1 MADLKLV
8 IGSKNSSSW
17 SLRPWLLLKQ
27 AGLDFEEVLI
37 PLRRPETARE
47 IRRYSPSGKVPVL
60 LVDGV
65 PIWDLLAICEF
76 AAEQIEGLWP
86 EDARARALAR
96 SVSAEMHAGFADLR
110 TYLPLDVTSRFG
122 PPGRLLSGV
131 SRDVERIQTIWR
143 ECRQLSAT
151 QGPFLFGQFTVADA
165 MYAPVA
171 FRFHTYQVPLNAVSS
186 AYVRALLELPA
197 MQEWAA
203 AAQAEVSGGPAPT
216 LRLGPGPE
224 GAPPSP
230 GGQGRAMP
238 AAPPPAASGR
248 ADAAPRPAA
257 PARPAPDSRAMMQ
270 PEPRRPEPQQA
281 PLPQP
286 ESPRELG
293 WRVRSRRSGPPSR
306 AGAARGHATAA
317 GRGAPARTATDAADR
332 TDGRAAGDTTSG
344 CAVLAADRGA
354 PARAPAGGDPTAA
367 GCARITR
374 APPAR
379 RRRRAARSVAIP
391 RAHASAA
398 RAAAGSGTTPAARA
412 RASSGPAGPRLAR
425 RPDDARASELAGGA
439 RRPQAPLG
447 PCLVAP
453 RAGEAGTRSP
463 DQVPARGRAC
473 RAGGAGGGRKAR
485 PWAAGQA
492 HRLRNSSTTLR

>member
-27 AGLDFEEVLI
+27 VGLEFEEALI

-47 IRRYSPSGKVPVL
+47 IARHSPSGKVPVL

-65 PIWDLLAICEF
+65 PIWDSLAICEF

-86 EDARARALAR
+86 EEPKARALAR
-96 SVSAEMHAGFADLR
+96 SVSAEMHAGFPDLR
-110 TYLPLDVTSRFG
+110 AYLPLDVTARFG

-131 SRDVERIQTIWR
+131 ARDVERIQTIWR

-186 AYVRALLELPA
+186 AYVRTLLELPA

-203 AAQAEVSGGPAPT
+203 AAQAEVSGGAGPT

-230 GGQGRAMP
+230 GGQARAMP

-248 ADAAPRPAA
+248 ADAGLRPAA
-257 PARPAPDSRAMMQ
+257 PARPAPDSRAMAH
-270 PEPRRPEPQQA
+270 PEPRRPEPPQA
-281 PLPQP
+281 LPPQP
-286 ESPRELG
+286 ESAARMEIPQPEVRAAEPEPPAAVPPPPVAAPPPERHPTAPSAPIALRRAAPPTSAPSSQPAAEPPRARQPAAIPPQPAPPASDERPRPG
-293 WRVRSRRSGPPSR
+293 VVAAQPGGSPSR
-306 AGAARGHATAA
+306 APAPPPAAAPPPPREPEPRPAQRGLGWLGGRTTSEAQGSPAARGGLRPPSARAWSHPEPEKPAP
-317 GRGAPARTATDAADR
+317 GAPTRSQREAEPVEPAPREADER
-332 TDGRAAGDTTSG
+332 PGHEPL
-344 CAVLAADRGA
+344 VK
-354 PARAPAGGDPTAA
+354 P
-367 GCARITR
+367 I
-374 APPAR
+374 
-379 RRRRAARSVAIP
+379 
-391 RAHASAA
+391 
-398 RAAAGSGTTPAARA
+398 GSGT
-412 RASSGPAGPRLAR
+412 LR
-425 RPDDARASELAGGA
+425 RR
-439 RRPQAPLG
+439 
-447 PCLVAP
+447 
-453 RAGEAGTRSP
+453 
-463 DQVPARGRAC
+463 
-473 RAGGAGGGRKAR
+473 
-485 PWAAGQA
+485 
-492 HRLRNSSTTLR
+492 